1 MTAELPAGLLVAGS
15 LAGCAYWLFAY
26 VWRPVWAAA
35 RAERQAKRARWHL
48 RLCID
53 CAHHRP
59 ATAPAT
65 PGLTVDYCGHP
76 RANTCPVDGTV
87 GRHWSKSLC
96 SNLRTDPHQCG
107 VQGRWWKR
115 KD

>member
-1 MTAELPAGLLVAGS
+1 MTRLADRPRRAARQAE
-15 LAGCAYWLFAY
+15 C
-26 VWRPVWAAA
+26 
-35 RAERQAKRARWHL
+35 RAERQAKRARRHL

-59 ATAPAT
+59 ETAPAT

-76 RANTCPVDGTV
+76 RANTDPVDGTV
-87 GRHWSKSLC
+87 ARHWSKSLC